1 MLLCYITDRTQ
12 FPGDE
17 PARRQ
22 QLLEKI
28 AEAAS
33 AAVDFI
39 QLREKDLPTR
49 ELEALAHAAVGT
61 IRRNYS
67 QTRVLINSRTDIA
80 IACGADG
87 VQLRS
92 DDILPGEARRI
103 WPGGAAGNRNFPV
116 IGVSCHTIEEVE
128 RAASE
133 QASFALF
140 APVFEKKDDPKP
152 HITGLAALQKACEK
166 NIPVLALGGMTLKNV
181 RACVEAGAA
190 GVAAIRL
197 FQENAIARVVAEL
210 RG

>member
-61 IRRNYS
+61 IRRNSS

-92 DDILPGEARRI
+92 DDILPGEVRRI

-140 APVFEKKDDPKP
+140 GPVFEKKDDPKP
-152 HITGLAALQKACEK
+152 HIIGLAALQKACEK